1 MTAAVSSVSLNWVIA
16 AFLLIF
22 RCPPTSLHQR
32 FAQGKHAPLEHG
44 PVFGYQRLQQRARS
58 AKNAEMIPMLAP
70 TSPESAGMSRAALDR
85 VEAHLKQ
92 RYIETGR
99 FPGTQLLVYRRGKV
113 VHSAV
118 QGYADLE
125 RKVPVRDDT
134 IFRIYSMTK
143 PITSVAFMMLFEE
156 GRVALDEPVHKYI
169 PEWKNLGVFAAG
181 NAPAFLTRPPS
192 RPMLIV
198 DLLRHTSGLT
208 YGFQQRSNVDAA
220 YREKKIGD
228 VVKAGTL
235 QTMIEDL
242 ANIPLEFSPGEAWNY
257 SLSTDVVGYL
267 IGKIS
272 GRPFEQFLKERIFD
286 PLGMNDTDF
295 YVPADKA
302 HRLAACYSADPQ
314 GGMTFHATERKGS
327 LTLQDDP
334 TTSSFLLPPAL
345 VSGGGG
351 LCSTVAD
358 YLIFCRA
365 LLNGGELDGVRLL
378 GPKTLKLM
386 TSNHLP
392 NGLDLPAM
400 SRSLFSEATYNGIGF
415 GLGFSVTMDPA
426 KTLIP
431 GSAGEYS
438 WGGAATTSFWVDPAE
453 ELIAIFMTQVLPS
466 SAYPIRRELRTMVY
480 AAITASNL

>member
-1 MTAAVSSVSLNWVIA
+1 
-16 AFLLIF
+16 
-22 RCPPTSLHQR
+22 
-32 FAQGKHAPLEHG
+32 
-44 PVFGYQRLQQRARS
+44 
-58 AKNAEMIPMLAP
+58 MLAP
-70 TSPESAGMSRAALDR
+70 TPASPESAGMSKTAFDR
-85 VEAHLKQ
+85 IELHLKQ
-92 RYIETGR
+92 RYVEAGR

-113 VHSAV
+113 VHSSV
-118 QGYADLE
+118 QGFADLE
-125 RKVPVRDDT
+125 RKVPVKDDT
-134 IFRIYSMTK
+134 IYRIYSMTK

-156 GRVALDEPVHKYI
+156 GRVALDEPVAKYI

-181 NAPAFLTRPPS
+181 TGPFLTKPPS

-220 YREKKIGD
+220 YRAKKIGE
-228 VVKAGTL
+228 VEKFGTL
-235 QTMIEDL
+235 QSMIEDL

-257 SLSTDVVGYL
+257 SVATDVVGY
-267 IGKIS
+267 IVGKIA
-272 GRPFEQFLKERIFD
+272 GMPFEQFVKQRITG

-295 YVPADKA
+295 FVAPDKT

-314 GGMTFHATERKGS
+314 GVNFNPVERKSS

-334 TTSSFLLPPAL
+334 ANSSFLAPPSFI
-345 VSGGGG
+345 SGGGG
-351 LCSTVAD
+351 LCSTAGD
-358 YLIFCRA
+358 YLTFCRA
-365 LLNGGELDGVRLL
+365 LLHGGELDGVRLL
-378 GPKTLKLM
+378 GPKTLALM

-392 NGLDLPAM
+392 DGRDLPAM
-400 SRSLFSEATYNGIGF
+400 SRSLFSEASYNGIGF

-431 GSAGEYS
+431 GSAGEYA
-438 WGGAATTSFWVDPAE
+438 WGGAATTSFWIDPAE

-480 AAITASNL
+480 AAITDSNL